1 MILKILAPAAII
13 CWTLAAVSDLPAQ
26 DAVENTQASQP
37 AKALSIEKPPAA
49 DEVPAPE
56 VAKPSHDP
64 ATPSPKMR
72 AKLARIRQ
80 ADNFDALVK
89 ERDRLRAEVDRL
101 QEELKQL
108 RAAATKKVEQRQTQ
122 LTIQLPQIQVAS
134 RFISADR
141 AVATL
146 AVGDDKFVVR
156 EAAEIMIPLSKTNS
170 TVARVIKIDHHKIVL
185 EFPELDHR
193 QITVSN

>member
-1 MILKILAPAAII
+1 MILKILAPAAVM
-13 CWTLAAVSDLPAQ
+13 CWMLAAVSTLLAQ
-26 DAVENTQASQP
+26 DAVKDAPTP
-37 AKALSIEKPPAA
+37 APAEAPAA
-49 DEVPAPE
+49 DKIPATDEVPASE
-56 VAKPSHDP
+56 VAKPSRDP

-80 ADNFDALVK
+80 AENFDALVE
-89 ERDRLRAEVDRL
+89 ERDRLRAEVERL
-101 QEELKQL
+101 QEELAQL
-108 RAAATKKVEQRQTQ
+108 RAAATKKVEQRQTE
-122 LTIQLPQIQVAS
+122 LTIQLPQIHVAS

-146 AVGDDKFVVR
+146 AVGDAKVVVR
-156 EAAEIMIPLSKTNS
+156 ENTEIMIPLSKTNS
-170 TVARVIKIDHHKIVL
+170 TVARVIKIDHHKIEL